1 MLLLKLLTDNHSA
14 YNNLIYLFSAFAIT
28 WVIFFIYAFFISK
41 RRQEVR
47 NEIAELHE
55 TLTTSQNDV

>member
-1 MLLLKLLTDNHSA
+1 MLLLKVLTDNHPAS
-14 YNNLIYLFSAFAIT
+14 NNLIYLFAAFAIT

>member
-1 MLLLKLLTDNHSA
+1 MLLLKVLTDNHSA
-14 YNNLIYLFSAFAIT
+14 YNNLIYLFAAFAIT

>member
-1 MLLLKLLTDNHSA
+1 MLLLKVLTDNHSA

-41 RRQEVR
+41 RREELR
-47 NEIAELHE
+47 SEIAELHE

>member
-1 MLLLKLLTDNHSA
+1 MLLLKVLTDNHSA
-14 YNNLIYLFSAFAIT
+14 SNNLIYLFAAFAIT
-28 WVIFFIYAFFISK
+28 WVIFFIYAFFISI

>member
-1 MLLLKLLTDNHSA
+1 MLLLKVLTDIHSA
-14 YNNLIYLFSAFAIT
+14 SNNLIYLFATFAIT